1 MSAPLIFFDKPVSTF
16 PENALLY
23 QTAKSTMH
31 GATRREVIIGEQE
44 AACWIRDGMTVSIGG
59 FPQFQPSDADRS
71 RHHPQR
77 RRNLTVVGAASAG
90 LEVDLLIGA
99 GCVKAVIAP
108 MISGESLAPIGPS
121 FRYFAQRGELEVV
134 ELDEHM
140 YYQGLRAAAALMPS
154 LPWRGGIGTDYA
166 KLNPRLKEF
175 DDPITG
181 ERLLAIPAID
191 IDVALIHAGAADPYG
206 NVQHVGTGFGDR
218 AHHRAADRTI
228 VTVEKVIPNE
238 EVRANPYRTSIASV
252 DAVVRAPYGS
262 HPIASPGHYLEDAAH
277 IREYVAAAT
286 AMLKDG
292 NRGPFDDYLRKY
304 VLEPAT
310 HADYLTRIGFERIL
324 SLYEIYG
331 DGAPAGGVRQE
342 PRRSTRTRS

>member
-1 MSAPLIFFDKPVSTF
+1 MSD
-16 PENALLY
+16 
-23 QTAKSTMH
+23 AK
-31 GATRREVIIGEQE
+31 RREVIIGEQE
-44 AACWIRDGMTVSIGG
+44 AAAWIRDGMTVSIGG
-59 FPQFQPSDADRS
+59 FLNSS
-71 RHHPQR
+71 HPMPLVR
-77 RRNLTVVGAASAG
+77 AIIRNGVKNLTLVGAASAG
-90 LEVDLLIGA
+90 LETDLLIGA
-99 GCVKAVIAP
+99 GCVRTVIAP
-108 MISGESLAPIGPS
+108 MISGESLAPIGPA
-121 FRYFAQRGELEVV
+121 FRALAQRGEIEVV

-154 LPWRGGIGTDYA
+154 LPWRGGVGTDYV

-191 IDVALIHAGAADPYG
+191 IDVALIHAGAADAYG

-228 VTVEKVIPNE
+228 VTVEKVIANE

-262 HPIASPGHYLEDAAH
+262 HPFASPGHYLEDAAH

-286 AMLKDG
+286 PMIKDAS
-292 NRGPFDDYLRKY
+292 RGAFDAYLDKY
-304 VLEPAT
+304 MREPRS
-310 HADYLTRIGFERIL
+310 HAEYLTRIGFERIL
-324 SLYEIYG
+324 SLHEY
-331 DGAPAGGVRQE
+331 
-342 PRRSTRTRS
+342 

>member
-1 MSAPLIFFDKPVSTF
+1 MSGT
-16 PENALLY
+16 
-23 QTAKSTMH
+23 
-31 GATRREVIIGEQE
+31 GRREVIIGEEE
-44 AACWIRDGMTVSIGG
+44 AAGWIRDGMTVSIGG
-59 FPQFQPSDADRS
+59 FLNSS
-71 RHHPQR
+71 HPMPLVR
-77 RRNLTVVGAASAG
+77 AIIRNGVRNLTVVGAASAG

-121 FRYFAQRGELEVV
+121 FRHFAQRGELEAI

-166 KLNPRLKEF
+166 RINPRLKEF
-175 DDPITG
+175 DDPISG

-191 IDVALIHAGAADPYG
+191 IDVALIHAGTADPYG

-228 VTVEKVIPNE
+228 VTVDKVIPNE

-262 HPIASPGHYLEDAAH
+262 HPFASPGHYLEDATH

-286 AMLKDG
+286 ARLKDD
-292 NRGPFDDYLRKY
+292 NRAPFDDYLRTY

-310 HADYLTRIGFERIL
+310 HAQYLSRIGFERIL
-324 SLYEIYG
+324 SLYE
-331 DGAPAGGVRQE
+331 V
-342 PRRSTRTRS
+342 

>member
-1 MSAPLIFFDKPVSTF
+1 MQGSK
-16 PENALLY
+16 
-23 QTAKSTMH
+23 
-31 GATRREVIIGEQE
+31 RRDIIIDEQE
-44 AACWIRDGMTVSIGG
+44 AAGWIRDGMTVSIGG
-59 FPQFQPSDADRS
+59 FLNSS
-71 RHHPQR
+71 HPMPLVR
-77 RRNLTVVGAASAG
+77 AIIRNGLKNLTVVGAASAG
-90 LEVDLLIGA
+90 LETDLLIGA
-99 GCVKAVIAP
+99 GCVKTVIAP

-121 FRYFAQRGELEVV
+121 FRHFAQRGDLEVV

-181 ERLLAIPAID
+181 ERLLAIPAIN
-191 IDVALIHAGAADPYG
+191 IDVALVHAGASDPYG
-206 NVQHVGTGFGDR
+206 NIQHVGTGFGDR

-238 EVRANPYRTSIASV
+238 EVRANPYRTSIAGA
-252 DAVVRAPYGS
+252 DAVVRAPYGA
-262 HPIASPGHYLEDAAH
+262 HPFASPGHYLEDATH

-292 NRGPFDDYLRKY
+292 SRSQLDDYLRKY
-304 VLEPAT
+304 VIEPKT
-310 HADYLTRIGFERIL
+310 HAEYLTRIGFERIL
-324 SLYEIYG
+324 SLYE
-331 DGAPAGGVRQE
+331 V
-342 PRRSTRTRS
+342 